1 MSMRLRWALSVAAL
15 AMLLTTAAALAQIR
29 YTSGQNVAPIFEG
42 WQKNA
47 DGTISMVFGY
57 LNRNYEEQ
65 LDTPVGPENRCDPAP
80 ADCGQPTHFLT
91 RRQRFVFKVTVPKD
105 WPKDRKFV
113 WSVTSHGKTDSANGS
128 LVPEMEID
136 NGTIS
141 ENAGTGILA
150 EWNQP
155 PTIVAISPP
164 QTVTRPGTATLT
176 ISATDDGI
184 PKPKPA
190 RPADANAAPRT
201 PPASPPSP
209 EALEALARRQP
220 GVRIQW
226 VHYRGA
232 GTVTF
237 DPTSAPAVYGK
248 PNEMTTTVSFSQPGT
263 YVLRAIVSDSQLQ
276 AQGDATVTVT
286 AARAR

>member
-1 MSMRLRWALSVAAL
+1 MSVRLRWALSVAAL
-15 AMLLTTAAALAQIR
+15 AMLLTTAAARAQIR
-29 YTSGQNVAPIFEG
+29 YTSGQNIAPVFEG

-65 LDTPVGPENRCDPAP
+65 LDAPVGPENRCDPAP
-80 ADCGQPTHFLT
+80 VDCGQPTHFLT

-113 WSVTSHGKTDSANGS
+113 WAVTSHGKTDSANGS

-141 ENAGTGILA
+141 ENAGTGILT
-150 EWNQP
+150 EGNQP
-155 PTIVAISPP
+155 PTILAISPP
-164 QTVTRPGTATLT
+164 QTVTLPGTATLT
-176 ISATDDGI
+176 ISATDDGV
-184 PKPKPA
+184 PKP
-190 RPADANAAPRT
+190 RPPRATNANAAPRT
-201 PPASPPSP
+201 PPASPPTP

-220 GVRIQW
+220 GVRIEW

-237 DPTSAPAVYGK
+237 DPPNAPAVYGK
-248 PNEMTTTVSFSQPGT
+248 PAEMATKVSFSQPGT
-263 YVLRAIVSDSQLQ
+263 YVLRAIASDSQLHVQ
-276 AQGDATVTVT
+276 SDATVTVT
-286 AARAR
+286 APRPR

>member
-1 MSMRLRWALSVAAL
+1 MSMRLRWTLSVAAL

-57 LNRNYEEQ
+57 LNRNYEEL

-113 WSVTSHGKTDSANGS
+113 WSVTSYGKTDSANGS

-141 ENAGTGILA
+141 ENAGTGILT
-150 EWNQP
+150 EGNEP
-155 PTIVAISPP
+155 PTILAISPP
-164 QTVTRPGTATLT
+164 QTVTLPGTATLT

-184 PKPKPA
+184 PKPRPA
-190 RPADANAAPRT
+190 RPPDANAAPRT

-237 DPTSAPAVYGK
+237 DPPSAPAVYGK
-248 PNEMTTTVSFSQPGT
+248 PNEMTTKVSFSQPGT
-263 YVLRAIVSDSQLQ
+263 YVLRAIASDSQLQ
-276 AQGDATVTVT
+276 TQGDATVTVT
-286 AARAR
+286 AARSR

>member
-1 MSMRLRWALSVAAL
+1 MSMRLRWTLSVAAL

-29 YTSGQNVAPIFEG
+29 YTSGQNVAPVFEG

-47 DGTISMVFGY
+47 DGPISMVFGY

-141 ENAGTGILA
+141 ENAGTGILI
-150 EWNQP
+150 EGNEP
-155 PTIVAISPP
+155 PTILAISPP
-164 QTVTRPGTATLT
+164 QTVTLPGTATLT

-184 PKPKPA
+184 PKP
-190 RPADANAAPRT
+190 RPPRAATATANAAPRT
-201 PPASPPSP
+201 PPAPPTP
-209 EALEALARRQP
+209 EALEPIARRQP
-220 GVRIQW
+220 GIRFQ
-226 VHYRGA
+226 
-232 GTVTF
+232 
-237 DPTSAPAVYGK
+237 
-248 PNEMTTTVSFSQPGT
+248 
-263 YVLRAIVSDSQLQ
+263 
-276 AQGDATVTVT
+276 
-286 AARAR
+286 